1 MDNTKQANKVLI
13 TYLIES
19 TLLRIGYENLEKLIE
34 ILDTDYGCEISD
46 CYEHPEYLDR
56 ILTEFYGK
64 SAKAITNR
72 INQVLTEYSED
83 EEISNF
89 LKVVCKK

>member
-1 MDNTKQANKVLI
+1 MDNTKHVNEAMI

-19 TLLRIGYENLEKLIE
+19 ALLKIGNGNLEKLIE
-34 ILDTDYGCEISD
+34 ILDTDYGCEIHD

-64 SAKAITNR
+64 SAKVITNH
-72 INQVLTEYSED
+72 ISQALTEYSED
-83 EEISNF
+83 KKISNF

>member
-1 MDNTKQANKVLI
+1 MNTDEHASESLV

-19 TLLRIGYENLEKLIE
+19 ALLKISHGTLESIVE
-34 ILDTDYGCEISD
+34 ILDTDYGCKLRD
-46 CYEHPEYLDR
+46 CYEHPEYLDK

-64 SAKAITNR
+64 SAKVITNH
-72 INQVLTEYSED
+72 ISQALTEYSED
-83 EEISNF
+83 KKIANF